1 MADLDSLV
9 RVRKHTVEQ
18 KQKIVA
24 ELYRRADELKAQKQT
39 MLEQLDLE
47 REKAGEMGVEMLS
60 YFGPYEDAVK
70 MRAEEIDEKMIAL
83 EARIQIALDDV
94 RTAFSE
100 YKKIEITSRKR
111 KEQELAVLN
120 KKENDALDEI
130 AIEGF
135 RRRTEE

>member
-100 YKKIEITSRKR
+100 YKKI
-111 KEQELAVLN
+111 
-120 KKENDALDEI
+120 
-130 AIEGF
+130 
-135 RRRTEE
+135 